1 MHAVVRLAL
10 LLTTA
15 AVVLTISAAKAP
27 PHPIPGHSPQSHP
40 EHVRTVEQIV
50 AAFYETVSGPKGQ
63 TRDWDRYRDL
73 FFPEARLS
81 VARSA
86 HGTGVVS
93 SFTIDEYV
101 KSESSYIEKSGYF
114 ERAASMKVQR
124 FGQIAHVLS
133 VYESRRAAEDEMPY
147 SRGVNSIQLVES
159 GGRWWISS
167 VLWQRETEDLS
178 IPEEFLRQ

>member
-1 MHAVVRLAL
+1 MHAAIRLTAL
-10 LLTTA
+10 ISA
-15 AVVLTISAAKAP
+15 AAFVFTISAASAP
-27 PHPIPGHSPQSHP
+27 PHAIPGHSPESYP
-40 EHVRTVEQIV
+40 EHVRSVEKIV
-50 AAFYETVSGPKGQ
+50 GAFYETVSGPKGQ

-73 FFPEARLS
+73 FFPDARLS

-101 KSESSYIEKSGYF
+101 KSESGYIEKSGYF
-114 ERAASMKVQR
+114 ERAASMQVQR

-133 VYESRRAAEDEMPY
+133 VYESRRSAEDERPY

-167 VLWQRETEDLS
+167 VLWQRETEDLA
-178 IPEEFLRQ
+178 IPQDFLEP